1 MTSSDLDSRIAALG
15 DAAAGVREAMLHVE
29 VGHCDV
35 GQLAGLK
42 QIANMLRGLSD
53 VLKTD
58 VAVRADELRQV
69 DVNDVVD
76 TTLNP
81 DGRANPQEELVEK
94 DRGAVLDNLPG
105 MDEATR
111 SGELSAQ
118 YADVV
123 ARALGK
129 LAVDVRAEFYR
140 RHPDLDTIA
149 ATRSVHVVP
158 VVCDPSG
165 RVVAGGSR
173 CAAGGTATSSTAGE
187 DLHRVGDGVVGIVGP
202 VGSVDR
208 PNVEHSHH
216 C

>member
-15 DAAAGVREAMLHVE
+15 DAAAGVRQAMLHVE

-81 DGRANPQEELVEK
+81 DGRSNPQEELVEK
-94 DRGAVLDNLPG
+94 DRGAVLDNLAG
-105 MDEATR
+105 LDEATR
-111 SGELSAQ
+111 SGELSA
-118 YADVV
+118 
-123 ARALGK
+123 
-129 LAVDVRAEFYR
+129 AVRGCCCEGVGEVGGGCAGRVLPPSPRPGHDR
-140 RHPDLDTIA
+140 RHPQCA
-149 ATRSVHVVP
+149 WRSG
-158 VVCDPSG
+158 CM
-165 RVVAGGSR
+165 
-173 CAAGGTATSSTAGE
+173 
-187 DLHRVGDGVVGIVGP
+187 
-202 VGSVDR
+202 
-208 PNVEHSHH
+208 
-216 C
+216 